1 MLLRF
6 GVANHRSIRDY
17 RELHLSASRR
27 IRRKGLVIPV
37 PTLKENAV
45 PVVAL
50 YGGNAAGKSN
60 LIDAMDEIRRAI
72 VQSHKSS
79 GATDRIPRSPFRLDD
94 ACNAQ
99 PTRFDCTF
107 SVGEGATT
115 AEQGRHTPESVYEY
129 GFEYVDTEFRREWLY
144 RMARNERQ
152 STQVLFER
160 RTEDGKV
167 RVSFGSQLR
176 GRNRTIASLTR
187 PNSLFLSAGAQNNH
201 PLLTDLYRYFAERWT
216 IVLSTGAMN
225 DVIVAERLSDYE
237 HMEHLLLL
245 VRQADI
251 GIVDIDVEDEEIEI
265 EEERAEFARDLAGL
279 ISKHFRQNPEHDPFD
294 EASMVH
300 EMLHRKRLRFMH
312 SAVGDRP
319 AAFGYSMESKGTR
332 TLIFLLIPALEAL
345 SHGSLLVIDEL
356 DTSLHT
362 NLARAFVS
370 LFTRK
375 DSNPHGAQLV
385 FSTHDVALLGSGV
398 LNPDEI
404 WMTDKSHEGE
414 SRFTPLTDF
423 KLRSRDDIEKAY
435 RAGRLG
441 GIPIGDDFF
450 ISLRDDG
457 SSAES

>member
-6 GVANHRSIRDY
+6 GVSNHRSICDY

-27 IRRKGLVIPV
+27 IKRKGPVIPA

-50 YGGNAAGKSN
+50 YGSNATGKSN
-60 LIDAMDEIRRAI
+60 LIDAMDEIRRVI
-72 VQSHKSS
+72 VRSHKSL
-79 GATDRIPRSPFRLDD
+79 GATDRIPRTPFRLDG
-94 ACNAQ
+94 AGNTQ

-107 SVGEGATT
+107 SVGEGVSA
-115 AEQGRHTPESVYEY
+115 AEQSPPTPESVYEY

-144 RMARNERQ
+144 RMVRNERQ

-167 RVSFGSQLR
+167 RVRFGSQLR

-201 PLLTDLYRYFAERWT
+201 SLLIELYRYFAERWK
-216 IVLSTGAMN
+216 IILNSEAM
-225 DVIVAERLSDYE
+225 DELIVAKRLSDYG
-237 HMEHLLLL
+237 HMENLLMLI
-245 VRQADI
+245 RQADI
-251 GIVDIDVEDEEIEI
+251 GIVDIDIK
-265 EEERAEFARDLAGL
+265 EEEVEEKRAGFERDLASL
-279 ISKHFRQNPEHDPFD
+279 ISKHFPQNPEHDL
-294 EASMVH
+294 EASMVN
-300 EMLHRKRLRFMH
+300 EMLHRKRLSFMH
-312 SAVGDRP
+312 SAAGDRT
-319 AAFGYSMESKGTR
+319 AAFRYSTESKGTR
-332 TLIFLLIPALEAL
+332 TLISLLIPALEAL
-345 SHGSLLVIDEL
+345 SRGSLLVIDEL

-362 NLARAFVS
+362 NLARSFVS
-370 LFTRK
+370 LFTK
-375 DSNPHGAQLV
+375 KESNPHGAQLV

-404 WMTDKSHEGE
+404 WLTDKSHEGE
-414 SRFTPLTDF
+414 SQFTPLTDF

-435 RAGRLG
+435 RAGRFG

-450 ISLRDDG
+450 ISFREDG
-457 SSAES
+457 SSAGP